1 MSIETKD
8 WQCLEVTF
16 DSGVAV
22 VWLNRPERRNAMSL
36 EMMAEL
42 IEVAQLLSKNT
53 RIHAVVLAARGDNFS
68 AGVDMSPG
76 EILQGSDDT
85 LLERRQ
91 QARIGSD
98 LCSAWENL
106 EQVTIAAIEGHCL
119 GGGFA
124 LVVACDFRITGSS
137 AWFKLPEVKLG
148 ISMSWH
154 SLPRMVALAGP
165 SRAKQLAIFS
175 EKVPAIDALSWGL
188 VDKVVDDEE
197 AFGEAIEWARK
208 VVALPPL
215 PVRMVKEAVNAVAL
229 ALAHATIH
237 MDRDQVLLATQ
248 TDDFREGVEAFVE
261 KRKPRFTGN

>member
-8 WQCLEVTF
+8 WQNLEVTS

-22 VWLNRPERRNAMSL
+22 VRLNRPEKRNAMSL

-42 IEVAQLLSKNT
+42 IEVAQLMSKDT
-53 RIHAVVLAARGDNFS
+53 SIHAVVLAASGDNFS

-76 EILQGSDDT
+76 EILQGTTDT

-98 LCSAWENL
+98 LCGAWENL
-106 EQVTIAAIEGHCL
+106 EQVTIAAIEGHCI
-119 GGGFA
+119 GGGLA
-124 LVVACDFRITGSS
+124 LMVACDFRIAGTS
-137 AWFKLPEVKLG
+137 AWFKLPEVGLG
-148 ISMSWH
+148 INMSWH
-154 SLPRMVALAGP
+154 SLPRVVALAGP

-175 EKVPAIDALSWGL
+175 EKVPAVEALSWGL
-188 VDKVVDDEE
+188 IDKVVDDDE
-197 AFGEAIEWARK
+197 AFDGAIEWARK
-208 VVALPPL
+208 VAMLPPL

-229 ALAHATIH
+229 AFAHATIH

-248 TDDFREGVEAFVE
+248 SDDFREGVEAFVE
-261 KRKPRFTGN
+261 KRKPKFTGN